1 MRASLAAKLSRVMR
15 NTVLLCTLLLA
26 GNALAQQIAAM
37 AEPAESFEPVRISLV
52 TFGPGEEVWALFA
65 HNAIRVRTDGSDL
78 LYNFGYFDLAE
89 PGFYWR
95 YARGIMRYYAVPED
109 TQAAYAYYA
118 DIGRSVREQQL
129 DIDPGQARLL
139 AQKLQQL
146 TEPDSRSYDYDYFFY
161 NCSTRVRDLLDQ
173 ALRGA
178 LRTALEPLPA
188 DTTLRREALR
198 MVQNDVWVYLGLQ
211 LALGRPVDMRIN
223 QWQAAFLPDNL
234 AEQIAQMPA
243 SVPAGPVLSSDV
255 MIAEGPQAAAQ
266 LQPKYLLFAG
276 LGLLT
281 VLLILL
287 PAVLSSDFWARL
299 GVRLWLLLSSMA
311 GILLLLLW
319 CCTAHEPTY
328 YNENLLL
335 LLPSSLLLWRFRGS
349 LIEKVAAWLLLLA
362 LLTAL
367 VLKLLPQAQFN
378 HDLLLWLL
386 PAQLAVLYFWF
397 ISMREQHVRVL
408 W

>member
-1 MRASLAAKLSRVMR
+1 VRASLAAKLNYLVRNRV
-15 NTVLLCTLLLA
+15 VLCMLLLV
-26 GNALAQQIAAM
+26 GSVLAQQTAAM
-37 AEPAESFEPVRISLV
+37 AEPVAPVDPVQISLV

-65 HNAIRVRTDGSDL
+65 HNAIRVRTDGTDL

-118 DIGRSVREQQL
+118 DIGRSIREQHL
-129 DIDPGQARLL
+129 DIEPGQARLL

-146 TEPDSRSYDYDYFFY
+146 TQPDSRSYDYDYFFY
-161 NCSTRVRDLLDQ
+161 NCSTRVRDLLDR
-173 ALRGA
+173 ALHGQ
-178 LRTALEPLPA
+178 LRATLEPLPA
-188 DTTLRREALR
+188 QTTLRQEALR

-243 SVPAGPVLSSDV
+243 SEPAASVLSSDV
-255 MIAEGPQAAAQ
+255 MIEEGPQAAAQ
-266 LQPKYLLFAG
+266 LQPKYRLFAG

-299 GVRLWLLLSSMA
+299 GVRLWLLLSSLA
-311 GILLLLLW
+311 GIVLLLLW

-349 LIEKVAAWLLLLA
+349 LVEKIAAWLLLLA
-362 LLTAL
+362 LLTAVL
-367 VLKLLPQAQFN
+367 LKLTPHAQFN